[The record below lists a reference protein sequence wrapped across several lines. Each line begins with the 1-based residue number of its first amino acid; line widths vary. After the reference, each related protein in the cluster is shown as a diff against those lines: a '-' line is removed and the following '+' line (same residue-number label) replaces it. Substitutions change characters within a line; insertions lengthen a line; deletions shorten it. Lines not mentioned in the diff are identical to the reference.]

1 MGRLD
6 VMRSLLRSAAGG
18 ASDAIERLSSSRALR
33 ELLQGRL
40 FISDAKL
47 TAAVA
52 RAADVIAAT
61 ASSHDGGVRVDA
73 SFRDGSSLLV
83 RFCPDGVTFA
93 QRGAK
98 ELRMRVEPS
107 SAALDPRTADA
118 FVALGTEV
126 ARALWGPFLVRQE
139 ERGKMTSVHRADDV
153 LILDLRSLAEV
164 RVALSQRL
172 RATGMEA
179 FLLQGVTAEDGGL
192 RLVPKLAGM

>member
-1 MGRLD
+1 MSRLD
-6 VMRSLLRSAAGG
+6 VMRSLLRSAAGSAG
-18 ASDAIERLSSSRALR
+18 DALERLSQSPALR
-33 ELLQGRL
+33 ELWQGRM

-52 RAADVIAAT
+52 RASDVIAAT
-61 ASSHDGGVRVDA
+61 VSSHDGGVRVDA
-73 SFRDGSSLLV
+73 SFRDGTSLVL
-83 RFCPDGVTFA
+83 RFCPQGVTFA

-107 SAALDPRTADA
+107 SAALDPRAADA
-118 FVALGTEV
+118 FVALGTEI

-139 ERGKMTSVHRADDV
+139 QRGKMTSVHRADDV

-179 FLLQGVTAEDGGL
+179 FALQSVVAEDGGL
-192 RLVPKLAGM
+192 RLLPKLTGL